1 MNAAAFILAFVAM
14 LLAGCETNSPT
25 NSTHSSKREAQAN
38 KAAIQRVV
46 DQMQAITDE
55 FKDSAALLMKN
66 PMLAGVKGDQETC
79 IAKMNSDLDSI
90 DISNCPADFRIAFTK
105 YCQSLRASQEYMKS
119 ITGWRGVLRGFLHP
133 TSVLTTSEDADR
145 ALKPLE
151 IAGNELDLIC
161 ASYNVKI
168 KL

>member
-1 MNAAAFILAFVAM
+1 
-14 LLAGCETNSPT
+14 
-25 NSTHSSKREAQAN
+25 
-38 KAAIQRVV
+38 
-46 DQMQAITDE
+46 MQAITDE